1 MKNASVQ
8 QPLSIEPLPFPFCH
22 PDPDFLPRGTG
33 QDRVCA
39 FLLRKGACGGQRHQP
54 PQEIRGS
61 EAEGSAVPFSAQQ
74 TSPEDPQL
82 PTTTTDIDYEH
93 MSTEKRLLELDL
105 TLPEPPAPG
114 GNYLSAKTIGNLL
127 YLSGVIS
134 TETSGVITGTAGA
147 DRTITEG
154 YAAARACALTQ
165 LAVLKRTL
173 GTLDKVREIVSVN
186 GYVNAIAGF
195 PDSPAIINGASDL
208 LIAVFGD
215 QGRHVRAAVGVSA
228 LPRNALVELQMIVAV

>member
-1 MKNASVQ
+1 MGSTS
-8 QPLSIEPLPFPFCH
+8 LSDIE
-22 PDPDFLPRGTG
+22 
-33 QDRVCA
+33 
-39 FLLRKGACGGQRHQP
+39 
-54 PQEIRGS
+54 
-61 EAEGSAVPFSAQQ
+61 
-74 TSPEDPQL
+74 
-82 PTTTTDIDYEH
+82 YEQ
-93 MSTEKRLLELDL
+93 MPAEKRLLELGL

-114 GNYLSAKTIGNLL
+114 GNYVSSKTIGNHV

-134 TETSGVITGTAGA
+134 TDTTGIITGTAGA

-165 LAVLKRTL
+165 LAVLKRAL
-173 GTLDKVREIVSVN
+173 SSLDKVREIVSVN

-208 LIAVFGD
+208 LIAVFED

-228 LPRNALVELQMIVAV
+228 LPRNALVELQMVVAI